1 MRERTIYTKDLTV
14 SKAVIENKKKHN
26 FNTTDVKFELLLLYG
41 EVNELFQAWL
51 KEDQENINEELA
63 DVAIFLLGISE
74 MLGSDLGEDIV
85 KKMAINAKRKYVHG
99 KKISTDD

>member
-1 MRERTIYTKDLTV
+1 MIIDTKKLQ
-14 SKAVIENKKKHN
+14 KGVIENKKKHN

-63 DVAIFLLGISE
+63 DVAIFLLRISE

-85 KKMAINAKRKYVHG
+85 KKMVINAKRKYING
-99 KKISTDD
+99 KKIINDD

>member
-1 MRERTIYTKDLTV
+1 MIIDTQKLQ
-14 SKAVIENKKKHN
+14 KAVIENKKKHG

-51 KEDQENINEELA
+51 KDYRDNINEELA

-74 MLGSDLGEDIV
+74 MLGSDLGEDVI
-85 KKMAINAKRKYVHG
+85 KKMAINAKRKYVNG
-99 KKISTDD
+99 KKIGG